1 MDGDYKHRVEHCT
14 DDPLYRF
21 LNLEVAGSV
30 YEVERNTGRMKLPLV
45 LSLLFLFGCAFLPAP
60 LAYLNYARTGF
71 DIKQII
77 TDEPTLTDTAL
88 SAATGMDCQIFNVL
102 DDEAICIERVQ
113 E

>member
-1 MDGDYKHRVEHCT
+1 MMTTQVV
-14 DDPLYRF
+14 LI
-21 LNLEVAGSV
+21 V
-30 YEVERNTGRMKLPLV
+30 LV
-45 LSLLFLFGCAFLPAP
+45 VLLVSSCSFLPAP

-88 SAATGMDCQIFNVL
+88 SATTDMDCRIFNVL
-102 DDEAICIERVQ
+102 GGKDICVERIQ

>member
-1 MDGDYKHRVEHCT
+1 MMTQV
-14 DDPLYRF
+14 
-21 LNLEVAGSV
+21 V
-30 YEVERNTGRMKLPLV
+30 LV
-45 LSLLFLFGCAFLPAP
+45 GLILLLISGCSFLPAP

-88 SAATGMDCQIFNVL
+88 SETTDMDCRIFNVL
-102 DDEAICIERVQ
+102 DGKDICIERIQ

>member
-1 MDGDYKHRVEHCT
+1 MMTQTAIV
-14 DDPLYRF
+14 
-21 LNLEVAGSV
+21 V
-30 YEVERNTGRMKLPLV
+30 LV
-45 LSLLFLFGCAFLPAP
+45 LLLISSCSFLPAP

-88 SAATGMDCQIFNVL
+88 SATTGMDCRIFNVL
-102 DDEAICIERVQ
+102 DDKDICTERPK